1 MEIMCERNRTWDG
14 AKGAHGGDHSDVDT
28 SSPAC
33 QHHRMCF
40 IFKCC
45 ACGKLR
51 EMTPTCIQCGD
62 DVVEVL
68 VMQEEANDDYI
79 DNAWMASPIA
89 LNPR

>member
-1 MEIMCERNRTWDG
+1 MCI
-14 AKGAHGGDHSDVDT
+14 
-28 SSPAC
+28 
-33 QHHRMCF
+33 